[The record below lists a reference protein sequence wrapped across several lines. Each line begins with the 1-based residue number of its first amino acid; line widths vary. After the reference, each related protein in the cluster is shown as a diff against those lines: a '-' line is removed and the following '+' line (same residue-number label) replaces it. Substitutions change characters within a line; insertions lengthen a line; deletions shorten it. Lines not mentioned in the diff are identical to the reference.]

1 MEERTDAPY
10 WIYDKE
16 NNMFPEYGEF
26 FKKIEKALG
35 FELFTWQK
43 TFIIM
48 GTQRRNG
55 KTLSMILR
63 DLFMPET
70 PYIDFTSKPRTHR
83 EMFYRQE
90 LLKIKRQLTDAGIET
105 KPVFTSKKEINEYL
119 KGSERKWQ
127 WRY

>member
-43 TFIIM
+43 H
-48 GTQRRNG
+48 
-55 KTLSMILR
+55 LS
-63 DLFMPET
+63 
-70 PYIDFTSKPRTHR
+70 SW
-83 EMFYRQE
+83 
-90 LLKIKRQLTDAGIET
+90 
-105 KPVFTSKKEINEYL
+105 
-119 KGSERKWQ
+119 ERKGEPGKHFQ
-127 WRY
+127 